1 MGIDLGEEERLI
13 RKTARDFARKD
24 IAAVAEQANREG
36 IFQDHIYRRLG
47 ELGFMGMTI
56 PEEYGGADFGTL
68 CLALA
73 LEEIS
78 RVCPATAVAVTVHNS
93 LANYTIYTWG
103 SEELKRRFLP
113 RMTSG
118 EAIGVYALTEP
129 NAGSDVAAVS
139 MSAVRDGG
147 DWVLN
152 GTKIFISTGDRA
164 GVIIVIART
173 DPDERTRGL
182 SAFVVEPDSPG
193 FSVGKHEHKLGL
205 KASTTVE
212 LVFEDCRVPV
222 ENLIGEEGM
231 GMQIA
236 LGSLDGGRI
245 GIAAQSLGI
254 ARAALDEAVFFARE
268 RQQFGRRIIDFQ
280 ATQMKIADMATNIDA
295 ARLLIYR
302 VARLRDARRPC
313 GKEASM
319 AKLFASRIANEAVY
333 DSLQIHG
340 GVGFTWE
347 YDVHLHFKRARS
359 GEHLLGS
366 PAYHRERIARQIL
379 SPIRHGVTEST
390 EK

>member
-93 LANYTIYTWG
+93 LANYTIFTWG

-212 LVFEDCRVPV
+212 LVFEDCRVPA

-254 ARAALDEAVFFARE
+254 ARTALDEAVLFARE
-268 RQQFGRRIIDFQ
+268 RRQFGRRILDFQ
-280 ATQMKIADMATNIDA
+280 ATQWKIAEMATNIEA
-295 ARLLIYR
+295 ARLLTYQA
-302 VARLRDARRPC
+302 ARLRDKKRPC

-319 AKLFASRIANEAVY
+319 AKLFASRIANAAVC

-340 GVGFTWE
+340 GVGYTEEFRIERFFRDARAMEIYEGTSEIQRIVIAKKVIEE
-347 YDVHLHFKRARS
+347 Y
-359 GEHLLGS
+359 
-366 PAYHRERIARQIL
+366 ERMF
-379 SPIRHGVTEST
+379 PG
-390 EK
+390 